1 MIEFSG
7 FQFNINQT
15 ILKPLPLGVKTY
27 KKKKERKKKKN
38 NRIASSVEIH
48 EVEFILP
55 KLFVRYQNEVCK
67 NSSNQN
73 KLNLVSIHTFE
84 IPACLS

>member
-15 ILKPLPLGVKTY
+15 ILKPLPLGVKSY
-27 KKKKERKKKKN
+27 KKKKERKKKK

-55 KLFVRYQNEVCK
+55 KLCVRYQNE
-67 NSSNQN
+67 
-73 KLNLVSIHTFE
+73 
-84 IPACLS
+84 A